1 MDVASSGREGDEE
14 ELIPRQNPTSD
25 CAIEQSC
32 SDSEAGSDGK
42 LNAGVGSSRKPPIS
56 MSLLIV
62 SSILGNVLEW
72 YDFGVFASFSTELS
86 KAFFTGGQLEEI
98 LQVYG
103 VFAVAFFAR
112 PLGGFLSG
120 LIGDT
125 YGRTLSLQISVVAM
139 GASALVISV
148 LPTNSLG
155 SYSIGPAAT
164 LLLVGARIVQGLS
177 TGGEMVGSMLY
188 MVENVPPNR
197 KCLVSSV
204 PMCAAVVGTGCGY
217 MVATIITATLDEEA
231 RASWGWRVA
240 FALGVPAGLVGFVFR
255 KYLPESEDFEQASRK
270 FASRHNG
277 QHPFFYAWQKPSTR
291 RPLLVILTL
300 SMAVCGFYS
309 ATTWYNEAW
318 LGEFYTEL
326 IGERNISKLEGRS
339 INTALLIVALGAG
352 PALTA
357 WVIDSLGSKVKLHA
371 CVALSGVLLALFTP
385 PLLFLIA
392 RGNESI
398 ALVVA
403 GQLAG
408 IVLFTPCVAT
418 LALWLAREF
427 PPVLQYTSLA
437 LSYNVAQC
445 VFGGTVPYIATQI
458 KANSDVEIA
467 PAFYMSAIGAMGA
480 AAVLLSRLK
489 SVRRMS
495 ESLFRNMDA

>member
-1 MDVASSGREGDEE
+1 MGEGDRSASRAGARRLVIMDVASSGREGDEE

-32 SDSEAGSDGK
+32 SDSEA
-42 LNAGVGSSRKPPIS
+42 
-56 MSLLIV
+56 
-62 SSILGNVLEW
+62 
-72 YDFGVFASFSTELS
+72 
-86 KAFFTGGQLEEI
+86 
-98 LQVYG
+98 
-103 VFAVAFFAR
+103 
-112 PLGGFLSG
+112 G

-217 MVATIITATLDEEA
+217 MV
-231 RASWGWRVA
+231 
-240 FALGVPAGLVGFVFR
+240 
-255 KYLPESEDFEQASRK
+255 
-270 FASRHNG
+270 
-277 QHPFFYAWQKPSTR
+277 
-291 RPLLVILTL
+291 
-300 SMAVCGFYS
+300 

-445 VFGGTVPYIATQI
+445 VFEGTVPYIATQI